1 MMMVVPPLLL
11 YLLSA
16 RAILRRSRRRRT
28 HTCEHKPKH
37 TGAFTCFMARH
48 YRQTSMFSC
57 TGHFWY
63 ILLPYHLSFFRL
75 EERKHPIYIFKIL
88 FYCTVSVFICRFQF
102 QSISLKIFSLTHT
115 SLHSCIPLLK
125 VCHSHCVIAHFTTKN
140 MFFSLKSSH
149 RCLRWACRAHAPC
162 RWRTELRLLYCR
174 SSDPRP
180 AAHHATGGT

>member
-1 MMMVVPPLLL
+1 MFHGETLQTNQHV
-11 YLLSA
+11 
-16 RAILRRSRRRRT
+16 
-28 HTCEHKPKH
+28 
-37 TGAFTCFMARH
+37 FMH
-48 YRQTSMFSC
+48 WSLFGIFCLVY
-57 TGHFWY
+57 
-63 ILLPYHLSFFRL
+63 FRL

-125 VCHSHCVIAHFTTKN
+125 VYHSHCVIAHFTNKN